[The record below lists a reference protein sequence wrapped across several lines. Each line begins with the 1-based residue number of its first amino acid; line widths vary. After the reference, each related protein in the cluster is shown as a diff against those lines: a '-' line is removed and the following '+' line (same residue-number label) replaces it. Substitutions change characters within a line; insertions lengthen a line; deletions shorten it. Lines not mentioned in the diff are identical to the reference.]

1 MRRRLE
7 LPAER
12 NAILGKLLRKLDER
26 GCPYVLVGGL
36 VPTLLR
42 EVLDPEPLDEPSESR
57 STVDCDLALD
67 VAVSAA
73 DEWQR
78 MQGILRDEGFGRFE
92 KESQFCWSHPCGLM
106 IDPMP
111 VPAGIERGEPAAVS
125 FARTFVERDTS
136 KFFRGYE
143 LALQRPLIVEITF
156 DGSDSYPLRIAGL
169 PAMLAMKLQA
179 WTDRRYERP
188 KDAQDI
194 GWLLRY
200 LPAQVVVDQLRAAQ
214 ATWPELVAEIISRL
228 TTHFADEEAGGV
240 DDYAKQAHGL
250 AGYYG
255 ERHRSA
261 LVAAVQKVLSLYS
274 RD

>member
-179 WTDRRYERP
+179 WTDRRATEGCPGHRMASSISADAGRGGPAACRP
-188 KDAQDI
+188 GDLARTRCRDHQS
-194 GWLLRY
+194 
-200 LPAQVVVDQLRAAQ
+200 A
-214 ATWPELVAEIISRL
+214 
-228 TTHFADEEAGGV
+228 H
-240 DDYAKQAHGL
+240 YAL
-250 AGYYG
+250 C
-255 ERHRSA
+255 R
-261 LVAAVQKVLSLYS
+261 
-274 RD
+274 